1 MSSPKITPF
10 LWYDNNQAEE
20 AATYYTT
27 LFPNSHIISKTPM
40 VTTFS
45 LSGQEFCALNGG
57 PQHKFTPAIS
67 LLIRCADQAE
77 VDHFWDAFVA
87 DGGTAD
93 RCGWVR
99 DRYGVSWQVV
109 PTVLAELMQDE
120 DREKAGRAMK
130 AMLGMGKLD
139 IAELRRAHAGEG
151 RGGE

>member
-1 MSSPKITPF
+1 M
-10 LWYDNNQAEE
+10 
-20 AATYYTT
+20 
-27 LFPNSHIISKTPM
+27 
-40 VTTFS
+40 
-45 LSGQEFCALNGG
+45 
-57 PQHKFTPAIS
+57 
-67 LLIRCADQAE
+67 
-77 VDHFWDAFVA
+77 DHFWDAFVA